1 LVKSEVSDGGE
12 GWNDSKIAEAL
23 DTSVPTVERTR
34 RQIVGPVPQ
43 VQSEIGSVRI
53 SMARR
58 RLIALKCGPTPE
70 GHAKWL
76 APAGTE
82 VVELPRAQKSSSSR
96 ISKQ

>member
-23 DTSVPTVERTR
+23 DTSVSTVERTR

-53 SMARR
+53 SMAQR
-58 RLIALKCGPTPE
+58 RLGPLQRATPNGLRLLEQKLWNCRALKKHP
-70 GHAKWL
+70 
-76 APAGTE
+76 PAVFQNNNG
-82 VVELPRAQKSSSSR
+82 
-96 ISKQ
+96 